1 MASLGDFDAAVRE
14 IDHGAER
21 DTFRFGGVEFTVVG
35 NIPAVLM
42 LQLGAAAGSGVEDT
56 EGMAAIWE
64 ALRRSL
70 TTSAHVDE
78 DGKDIAAD
86 DSQFGRFFKLALDRE
101 SPLDELMKLTFKLFE
116 AQSGRPTV
124 QAPDSSAGPPST
136 SPSSS
141 ASSTHPGLAHLR
153 PVSEVLTG

>member
-42 LQLGAAAGSGVEDT
+42 LQLGAAAGSGVEES

-70 TTSAHVDE
+70 TKPASVDE
-78 DGKDIAAD
+78 DGKDISED
-86 DSQFGRFFKLALDRE
+86 GQEFQRFFKLAVDRE
-101 SPLDELMKLTFKLFE
+101 TGLDELMKLTFKLFE

-124 QAPDSSAGPPST
+124 QAPASSDGPPST

-141 ASSTHPGLAHLR
+141 VSSSHPGLAHLR

>member
-1 MASLGDFDAAVRE
+1 MASLGEFDAAVRE
-14 IDHGAER
+14 INDTGER
-21 DTFRFGGVEFTVVG
+21 DTFRFGGSEFTVVG
-35 NIPAVLM
+35 NIPAMLM
-42 LQLGAAAGSGVEDT
+42 LQLGAAAGSGVEDV

-70 TTSAHVDE
+70 TKSAHTDE
-78 DGKDIAAD
+78 NGKDIPAD
-86 DSQFGRFFKLALDRE
+86 DVEFQRFFKLALDRE
-101 SPLDELMKLTFKLFE
+101 SQLDELMKLTFKLFE
-116 AQSGRPTV
+116 AQSGRPTE
-124 QAPDSSAGPPST
+124 QAPDSSAGPSST

>member
-14 IDHGAER
+14 VTDTGER

-42 LQLGAAAGSGVEDT
+42 LRLGAAAASGVEDI
-56 EGMAAIWE
+56 EGLAAVWE

-70 TTSAHVDE
+70 TAPAYTDE
-78 DGKDIAAD
+78 NGKDIPAD
-86 DSQFGRFFKLALDRE
+86 DAEFERLFKLALDRE
-101 SPLDELMKLTFKLFE
+101 TELDELMKMTFKLFE

-124 QAPDSSAGPPST
+124 QAPASSDGPPST